1 MFKLNDEGFTQSF
14 CLIYMECV
22 NDFHMTDYFFK
33 RVLAVCYFFMLSSHT
48 KTNYAWHLFWNYY
61 QLTVSKTFW
70 KVISFHRHQYYTSF
84 WKAAQKIIEFWRACK
99 NKTAP
104 KDVGKIPVMLCLC

>member
-48 KTNYAWHLFWNYY
+48 KTNYAWHLF
-61 QLTVSKTFW
+61 
-70 KVISFHRHQYYTSF
+70 
-84 WKAAQKIIEFWRACK
+84 
-99 NKTAP
+99 
-104 KDVGKIPVMLCLC
+104 

>member
-1 MFKLNDEGFTQSF
+1 MITTIFKLNDEGFTQSF

-48 KTNYAWHLFWNYY
+48 NAIHSLF
-61 QLTVSKTFW
+61 LF
-70 KVISFHRHQYYTSF
+70 
-84 WKAAQKIIEFWRACK
+84 
-99 NKTAP
+99 
-104 KDVGKIPVMLCLC
+104 